1 MTTAVRTA
9 ATKRPP
15 MDSMR
20 KTALVAGILYLIT
33 FISVATLTL
42 YSPVLK
48 DPAYILSSGG
58 DAGLRW
64 GALIDVIVALA
75 GIGTAI
81 TLYPVVRRQNE
92 TFALGFV
99 TSRVIEGA
107 MLLTGVV
114 SLLSLASLHQVGA
127 AAGADSTAL
136 LTSGASFVGT
146 YNAAFLIGGTLMPAM
161 NALLLG
167 YLMYRSSLVPRLIPA
182 IGLVGGVLM
191 TSSVIGQ
198 ILGINEKISVWSLI
212 ALLPI
217 FAWELSLG
225 LYMAIKGFKCT
236 SPLMVAAAGRSVGD
250 DGAPP
255 AVPVTNSRRDAVG
268 CGMTAD
274 RERTAKVPPR
284 VFVRSAWLLHR
295 ALLRFSGG
303 RIGLRLP
310 GKAFGMLRL
319 TTVGRRSGQPRVA
332 IVGYYEDGPNLI
344 TLAMNGWA
352 DADPAWWLNLQAR
365 PDTVVE
371 LPDGL
376 RAVRGRAAEGE
387 ERDRLWARWA
397 EFSDQYDGWAALRSG
412 KTAIVVLEPRTDAGV
427 TA

>member
-1 MTTAVRTA
+1 MTTAVRPT

-20 KTALVAGILYLIT
+20 KTALVAGALYLLT

-42 YSPVLK
+42 YTPVLK
-48 DPAYILSSGG
+48 DPAYILSSGS

-64 GALIDVIVALA
+64 GTIIDVIVALA
-75 GIGTAI
+75 GIGAAI

-92 TFALGFV
+92 AVALGFV

-127 AAGADSTAL
+127 ATGADSTAL
-136 LTSGASFVGT
+136 LASGASFAGT
-146 YNAAFLIGGTLMPAM
+146 YNAAFLIGGTLMPAV

-198 ILGINEKISVWSLI
+198 ILGINEKISTWSLI

-225 LYMAIKGFKCT
+225 LWLVFKGFKA
-236 SPLMVAAAGRSVGD
+236 SAPLMIAAADQAG
-250 DGAPP
+250 
-255 AVPVTNSRRDAVG
+255 
-268 CGMTAD
+268 
-274 RERTAKVPPR
+274 
-284 VFVRSAWLLHR
+284 
-295 ALLRFSGG
+295 
-303 RIGLRLP
+303 
-310 GKAFGMLRL
+310 
-319 TTVGRRSGQPRVA
+319 
-332 IVGYYEDGPNLI
+332 
-344 TLAMNGWA
+344 TLAG
-352 DADPAWWLNLQAR
+352 PATAQPSRTIVSAKA
-365 PDTVVE
+365 
-371 LPDGL
+371 G
-376 RAVRGRAAEGE
+376 AA
-387 ERDRLWARWA
+387 
-397 EFSDQYDGWAALRSG
+397 
-412 KTAIVVLEPRTDAGV
+412 
-427 TA
+427 

>member
-48 DPAYILSSGG
+48 DPAYILSSGS

-217 FAWELSLG
+217 FSWELSLG
-225 LYMAIKGFKCT
+225 LYMAIKGFKST
-236 SPLMVAAAGRSVGD
+236 SPLMVAAAGRSVGE

-255 AVPVTNSRRDAVG
+255 AVPVTNSRRDDCRVRHDRRPG
-268 CGMTAD
+268 AD
-274 RERTAKVPPR
+274 CQGPSSR
-284 VFVRSAWLLHR
+284 VRSQRLAAAPSPPSVQR
-295 ALLRFSGG
+295 G
-303 RIGLRLP
+303 RVGLRPP

-319 TTVGRRSGQPRVA
+319 TTVGRRSGQSRVA
-332 IVGYYEDGPNLI
+332 IVGYYEDGPNLV

-371 LPDGL
+371 LPDGP
-376 RAVRGRAAEGE
+376 RAVRGRAAEGD

-397 EFSDQYDGWAALRSG
+397 EFGDQYDGWAALRSG

>member
-1 MTTAVRTA
+1 
-9 ATKRPP
+9 

-20 KTALVAGILYLIT
+20 KTALVAGALYLLT

-42 YSPVLK
+42 YGAVLK
-48 DPAYILSSGG
+48 DPAYILSSGS

-114 SLLSLASLHQVGA
+114 SLLSLASLHQVDA

-182 IGLVGGVLM
+182 IGVVGGVLM

-225 LYMAIKGFKCT
+225 LYMAIKGFKST
-236 SPLMVAAAGRSVGD
+236 SPLMVAAAGRSLGE
-250 DGAPP
+250 GAAPMGVP
-255 AVPVTNSRRDAVG
+255 A
-268 CGMTAD
+268 
-274 RERTAKVPPR
+274 
-284 VFVRSAWLLHR
+284 RS
-295 ALLRFSGG
+295 
-303 RIGLRLP
+303 
-310 GKAFGMLRL
+310 
-319 TTVGRRSGQPRVA
+319 VVA
-332 IVGYYEDGPNLI
+332 TP
-344 TLAMNGWA
+344 
-352 DADPAWWLNLQAR
+352 
-365 PDTVVE
+365 
-371 LPDGL
+371 
-376 RAVRGRAAEGE
+376 
-387 ERDRLWARWA
+387 
-397 EFSDQYDGWAALRSG
+397 
-412 KTAIVVLEPRTDAGV
+412 AGV
-427 TA
+427 A

>member
-48 DPAYILSSGG
+48 DPAYILSSGS

-146 YNAAFLIGGTLMPAM
+146 YNAAFLIGGTLGPAM

-225 LYMAIKGFKCT
+225 LYMAIKGFKST
-236 SPLMVAAAGRSVGD
+236 SPLMVAAAGRSVGE

-255 AVPVTNSRRDAVG
+255 AVPSR
-268 CGMTAD
+268 
-274 RERTAKVPPR
+274 
-284 VFVRSAWLLHR
+284 
-295 ALLRFSGG
+295 
-303 RIGLRLP
+303 
-310 GKAFGMLRL
+310 
-319 TTVGRRSGQPRVA
+319 
-332 IVGYYEDGPNLI
+332 
-344 TLAMNGWA
+344 
-352 DADPAWWLNLQAR
+352 
-365 PDTVVE
+365 TVVE
-371 LPDGL
+371 TLSG
-376 RAVRGRAAEGE
+376 AA
-387 ERDRLWARWA
+387 
-397 EFSDQYDGWAALRSG
+397 
-412 KTAIVVLEPRTDAGV
+412 
-427 TA
+427 

>member
-1 MTTAVRTA
+1 MSIASRESA
-9 ATKRPP
+9 
-15 MDSMR
+15 MSSMR

-48 DPAYILSSGG
+48 DPAYILSSGS

-75 GIGTAI
+75 GIGAAI

-92 TFALGFV
+92 AVALGFV

-146 YNAAFLIGGTLMPAM
+146 YNAAFLIGGTLMPAV

-217 FAWELSLG
+217 FLWELSLG
-225 LYMAIKGFKCT
+225 LWMTFKGFRQGSAADGRGRGRRT
-236 SPLMVAAAGRSVGD
+236 RAWLGPAAPLPSRPIVAPLAG
-250 DGAPP
+250 P
-255 AVPVTNSRRDAVG
+255 
-268 CGMTAD
+268 GMTAGQ
-274 RERTAKVPPR
+274 ERTAKIPPR
-284 VFVRSAWLLHR
+284 VFARTAWVLHR
-295 ALLRFSGG
+295 ALLRFTGG
-303 RIGLRLP
+303 RIGLRPP

-319 TTVGRRSGQPRVA
+319 ETIGRRSGQPRVA
-332 IVGYYEDGPNLI
+332 IVGYLEDG
-344 TLAMNGWA
+344 
-352 DADPAWWLNLQAR
+352 
-365 PDTVVE
+365 
-371 LPDGL
+371 
-376 RAVRGRAAEGE
+376 
-387 ERDRLWARWA
+387 
-397 EFSDQYDGWAALRSG
+397 
-412 KTAIVVLEPRTDAGV
+412 RTSSPWR
-427 TA
+427 

>member
-20 KTALVAGILYLIT
+20 KVALVAGILYLIT

-58 DAGLRW
+58 DTGVRW

-107 MLLTGVV
+107 MLLTGVL
-114 SLLSLASLHQVGA
+114 SLLSLASLHQVAA

-167 YLMYRSSLVPRLIPA
+167 YLMYRSGLVPRLIPA

-225 LYMAIKGFKCT
+225 LYMAIKGFKST
-236 SPLMVAAAGRSVGD
+236 SPLMVAAAGRAVGE

-255 AVPVTNSRRDAVG
+255 AVPSR
-268 CGMTAD
+268 
-274 RERTAKVPPR
+274 
-284 VFVRSAWLLHR
+284 
-295 ALLRFSGG
+295 
-303 RIGLRLP
+303 
-310 GKAFGMLRL
+310 
-319 TTVGRRSGQPRVA
+319 
-332 IVGYYEDGPNLI
+332 
-344 TLAMNGWA
+344 
-352 DADPAWWLNLQAR
+352 
-365 PDTVVE
+365 TVVE
-371 LPDGL
+371 TLSG
-376 RAVRGRAAEGE
+376 AA
-387 ERDRLWARWA
+387 
-397 EFSDQYDGWAALRSG
+397 
-412 KTAIVVLEPRTDAGV
+412 
-427 TA
+427 

>member
-1 MTTAVRTA
+1 MRTNERETDMTTAVRTA

-42 YSPVLK
+42 YGPVLN
-48 DPAYILSSGG
+48 DPAYILSSGS

-64 GALIDVIVALA
+64 GALIEVIVALA

-99 TSRVIEGA
+99 TTRVIEGA

-114 SLLSLASLHQVGA
+114 SLLSLASLHRVGA

-217 FAWELSLG
+217 FLWELSLG
-225 LYMAIKGFKCT
+225 LWMTFKGFRKEA
-236 SPLMVAAAGRSVGD
+236 PLMVEAAAEAQSPHGS
-250 DGAPP
+250 AP
-255 AVPVTNSRRDAVG
+255 AVPSPIAVAT
-268 CGMTAD
+268 TA
-274 RERTAKVPPR
+274 
-284 VFVRSAWLLHR
+284 
-295 ALLRFSGG
+295 G
-303 RIGLRLP
+303 
-310 GKAFGMLRL
+310 
-319 TTVGRRSGQPRVA
+319 
-332 IVGYYEDGPNLI
+332 
-344 TLAMNGWA
+344 
-352 DADPAWWLNLQAR
+352 
-365 PDTVVE
+365 
-371 LPDGL
+371 
-376 RAVRGRAAEGE
+376 AA
-387 ERDRLWARWA
+387 
-397 EFSDQYDGWAALRSG
+397 
-412 KTAIVVLEPRTDAGV
+412 
-427 TA
+427 